1 MTTIRFKS
9 KTLTVLVHIL
19 VWTTLISLQLLS
31 LQSMLN
37 NKPPEMDMPDF
48 FPQFNYLRFFIQ
60 TANIIIIYYLNYS
73 LLIPRLLFRNKVKW
87 YIISLV
93 GTLIVF
99 FIINQFI
106 DIGGGPEKHFFRRI
120 PMPFFIHIFIIAI
133 STTIRLAQKW
143 YENENHKKTLVH
155 EKVNSELSLLKSQI
169 NPHFLFNTLNGIY
182 SLANSKSDKTAPAI
196 VKLSQLMRYM
206 LYDSKQDFVP
216 LIKEIEYIQTFIEL
230 EKLRLFDNV
239 TVEYAIEGNPDNL
252 NIRPLLLIP
261 IIENAFKHGIDST
274 KNCTIKIGIIIQDS
288 RFDLHVENN
297 IFKDRSTKEKS
308 GFGLAT
314 IHRRLELEYPDAH
327 TLYTFEENN
336 KYIANLFIN
345 LAK

>member
-1 MTTIRFKS
+1 MTTLRVKS
-9 KTLTVLVHIL
+9 KTLTVLIHIL
-19 VWTTLISLQLLS
+19 VWTTLILLQLLS

-37 NKPPEMDMPDF
+37 NRPPDINIPDF
-48 FPQFNYLRFFIQ
+48 FPKFNYLRFFIQ
-60 TANIIIIYYLNYS
+60 TLAIITLYYLNYS
-73 LLIPRLLFRNKVKW
+73 LLMPKLLFRDKVKW
-87 YIISLV
+87 YIISLI

-106 DIGGGPEKHFFRRI
+106 DIAGNPHKQFFRRI
-120 PMPFFIHIFIIAI
+120 PMPFFIYLFIIAI

-206 LYDSKQDFVP
+206 LHDSKHDFVP
-216 LIKEIEYIQTFIEL
+216 LSKEIEYIQTFIEL
-230 EKLRLFDNV
+230 EKMRLFDNI
-239 TVEYAIEGNPDNL
+239 TVEYSIKGNAENDK
-252 NIRPLLLIP
+252 IRPLLLIP

-274 KNCTIKIGIIIQDS
+274 KNCLIKINIFIKDS
-288 RFDLHVENN
+288 RLDLKVEND
-297 IFKDRSTKEKS
+297 IFPDRLTKEKS

-314 IHRRLELEYPDAH
+314 IRRRLELEYPDAH

-336 KYIANLFIN
+336 KYFANLFIN
-345 LAK
+345 LA